1 MTDDVEWYI
10 ARDGKQHGPL
20 TSVEMQKFVELG
32 HLKQTDLV
40 WCPDFTDWRN
50 GFEVFPA
57 AAAPRQAPP
66 EPAPQPQTPPPD
78 SPPETATASQPAHQP
93 AMSQKPQPG
102 SPYTTGGPFQTAAQP
117 NRQFRPDP
125 DQLSRRATQYPTN
138 GAYQPGPAGGG
149 RPPYQDPR
157 HPHPIQQ
164 RDPRQPG
171 GTPHPGGRRLAP
183 APFPAMPDPATGH
196 GPRNGHRSFP
206 QDRHTSEDTSE
217 APPRRGR
224 GIIWT
229 VAAIF
234 SLASIG
240 ALAWFGFKY
249 LGPSNSLDS
258 VHDVVDAQVRA
269 IINTVFDD
277 PAAYKLSPFDAKGTT
292 PQDVDNDLQ
301 TKALWRILKT
311 DHKDW
316 YSATVANISQLRST
330 NQPDQAVHSAI
341 AKAIVGLRRDN
352 SKHALAA
359 SPDSF
364 VDVARSFVNSLRA
377 LEGLD
382 PKICYEFISYGEGG
396 GSVMANMANPA
407 VTEPLHRQFA
417 AIFTAVRNGRAKP
430 KAYGTA
436 IKEDYDALSSQLTGK
451 HNWVQSDLQTFS
463 SPQLLSQSP
472 PEKVCNLV
480 QDWFTA
486 QIELKDDDLRAR
498 LLFESLRPLIAG

>member
-1 MTDDVEWYI
+1 MTDGVEWYI

-32 HLKQTDLV
+32 HLKPSDLV

-50 GFEVFPA
+50 GYEVFPA
-57 AAAPRQAPP
+57 AATPKQALPGLAPQAQPAP
-66 EPAPQPQTPPPD
+66 EPPRNAPVAPQPVFGQDPQQGTPYGIGAPYQ
-78 SPPETATASQPAHQP
+78 AAPA
-93 AMSQKPQPG
+93 
-102 SPYTTGGPFQTAAQP
+102 P

-125 DQLSRRATQYPTN
+125 DQVSRRSQQQPTN
-138 GAYQPGPAGGG
+138 GAHQPGAMAG
-149 RPPYQDPR
+149 RPAYQDPR
-157 HPHPIQQ
+157 QPHPIQQ

-171 GTPHPGGRRLAP
+171 GGPQSGGRRLAP
-183 APFPAMPDPATGH
+183 APFPAMPDPASGP

-206 QDRHTSEDTSE
+206 QDRRLSDESSET
-217 APPRRGR
+217 PPRRGR
-224 GIIWT
+224 AIVWT
-229 VAAIF
+229 VAALF
-234 SLASIG
+234 SLAAIG
-240 ALAWFGFKY
+240 ALAWFGFQH
-249 LGPSNSLDS
+249 LGPSQSLDS
-258 VHDVVDAQVRA
+258 VHNIVDAQVRA

-277 PAAYKLSPFDAKGTT
+277 PAAYKLSPFDAQGTT
-292 PQDVDNDLQ
+292 PQDVDSDLQ
-301 TKALWRILKT
+301 TKALWRLLKA

-316 YSATVANISQLRST
+316 YNATVANITQLRST

-341 AKAIVGLRRDN
+341 AKAIIGLRRDN

-359 SPDSF
+359 SPDNF

-396 GSVMANMANPA
+396 GSVMASIANPA
-407 VTEPLHRQFA
+407 VTEPLHRQFT
-417 AIFTAVRNGRAKP
+417 AIFMAVRNGRAQP

-436 IKEDYDALSSQLTGK
+436 IKEDYDALSTQLTGK